1 MRKSIKGRQRICAG
15 LSILAA
21 IILTAGHAGGED
33 KPQMSN
39 TDLAKAVQN
48 PVANMISL
56 PFQNNTDFGIG
67 PQDQTRNTLNIQ
79 PVVPFKLTSD
89 WMLITRTIAPV
100 LAQPHTFSNSGS
112 VVPSTPDSAGV
123 LGLGDINTTI
133 FLSPA
138 QPSKIIWG
146 VGPILSFPTATNE
159 VLGTE
164 KWNAGPAAV
173 VMIQPHPWTLGFLVN
188 NMWSYAGSPSRQDVN
203 QMSLQYFINYNLPDA
218 WFLTSAPIL
227 TANWKAG
234 GGDQWTVPVGGGVGK
249 VFRIGTQPM
258 NASVQAYYIAIAP
271 DSVPAADWQ
280 LRIQLGFLFPK

>member
-1 MRKSIKGRQRICAG
+1 MSWKRTYSI
-15 LSILAA
+15 LSIFVC
-21 IILTAGHAGGED
+21 ILLIVGRAGGED
-33 KPQMSN
+33 KPQVSN
-39 TDLAKAVQN
+39 ADLVKAVQN

-100 LAQPHTFSNSGS
+100 LAQPHTFANSGT
-112 VVPSTPDSAGV
+112 VVPSTPDSGGV
-123 LGLGDINTTI
+123 LGLGDINTTL
-133 FLSPA
+133 FVGPA
-138 QPSKIIWG
+138 RPSKVIWS
-146 VGPILSFPTATNE
+146 VGPILSFPTATND

-173 VMIQPHPWTLGFLVN
+173 VLIQPHPWTLGFLVN
-188 NMWSYAGSPSRQDVN
+188 NMWSYAGSSGRQDVN

-234 GGDQWTVPVGGGVGK
+234 SGDQWTVPVGGGVGK

-258 NASVQAYYIAIAP
+258 NASVQAYYYAIAP
-271 DSVPAADWQ
+271 DSLQAADWQ

>member
-1 MRKSIKGRQRICAG
+1 MI
-15 LSILAA
+15 
-21 IILTAGHAGGED
+21 AGHAGGED
-33 KPQMSN
+33 TPKVSN
-39 TDLAKAVQN
+39 ADLAKAVQN

-100 LAQPHTFSNSGS
+100 LAQPHTFANSGG
-112 VVPSTPDSAGV
+112 VVPSTPETAGV
-123 LGLGDINTTI
+123 LGLGDINTTL

-173 VMIQPHPWTLGFLVN
+173 VMIQPHPWTLGLLVN
-188 NMWSYAGSPSRQDVN
+188 NMWSYAGSSSRQDVN

-271 DSVPAADWQ
+271 DSLPAADWQ